1 MKLFENIEG
10 FASDCLSLIKT
21 IVSIFKLEAKLA
33 RLSVFPLLL
42 NFCMLFIIAI
52 TIWLSSLFIL
62 GYYVALAFNSIII
75 ALAIILLINL
85 LILIS
90 LIQYLKFN
98 LRNLSFVK
106 TRAYFSKKEEKPYE
120 QLEEST
126 NS

>member
-1 MKLFENIEG
+1 MKLFEQIDG
-10 FASDCLSLIKT
+10 FASDSLSLIKT

-33 RLSVFPLLL
+33 RLSIIPLIL
-42 NFCMLFIIAI
+42 NLSMLFIIAI
-52 TIWLSSLFIL
+52 TVWLSSMFIL
-62 GYYVALAFNSIII
+62 GYYSVIAFHSIII
-75 ALAIILLINL
+75 AAAIILLINL

-98 LRNLSFVK
+98 LCNLSFEK

>member
-10 FASDCLSLIKT
+10 FASDCLSLVKT

-33 RLSVFPLLL
+33 RLSIFPLIL
-42 NFCMLFIIAI
+42 NLCMLFIIAI
-52 TIWLSSLFIL
+52 TVWLSSMFIL
-62 GYYVALAFNSIII
+62 GYYSALTFNSIII
-75 ALAIILLINL
+75 AAAIVLLINL
-85 LILIS
+85 LSLVL

-98 LRNLSFVK
+98 LRNLSFEK

-120 QLEEST
+120 KLEEST